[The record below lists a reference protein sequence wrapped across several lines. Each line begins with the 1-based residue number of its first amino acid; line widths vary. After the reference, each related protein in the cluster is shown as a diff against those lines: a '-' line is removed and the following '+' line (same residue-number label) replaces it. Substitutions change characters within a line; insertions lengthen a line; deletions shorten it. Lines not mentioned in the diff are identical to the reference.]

1 MGLYSDTEVTHT
13 VGDPLPGGQG
23 VITQMPDDGDCCQ
36 LAKVTLPN
44 DGVLLSAGVHY
55 WLALTPDDEN
65 APTFHG
71 EWRLSNRA
79 AHASL
84 EPPDQWDASPG
95 QWPAAQIRGTKVQT
109 AEASNVTS
117 VENLSR
123 KRATRAGNITIFTNL
138 GPTLDDR
145 YDFNEGVPIRGSKA
159 GGEIWFALPFIPRAD
174 VHARTIGAA
183 VSWQGGEKLV
193 RLGLYSD
200 NDGVPGTP
208 LPGGEASTSDIPT
221 FGQCCELTKVTFPD
235 PGIALEKGV
244 RTWLVV
250 SPDPNAPDFDGN
262 WSPSNLAVS
271 AYEEPEMFISWTSF
285 SAVWLAA
292 RIEGTSP

>member
-1 MGLYSDTEVTHT
+1 MISYDELNSAEAPDIIFSNLEQPSDNRFNSESSFPIAGRDAIGPTESSSAILIIPKEDVQAKVLLVALGYVSGTKLVNVGLYSDTEVTHT

-123 KRATRAGNITIFTNL
+123 KRATRAGNITIL
-138 GPTLDDR
+138 GS
-145 YDFNEGVPIRGSKA
+145 G
-159 GGEIWFALPFIPRAD
+159 
-174 VHARTIGAA
+174 TI
-183 VSWQGGEKLV
+183 
-193 RLGLYSD
+193 
-200 NDGVPGTP
+200 
-208 LPGGEASTSDIPT
+208 
-221 FGQCCELTKVTFPD
+221 
-235 PGIALEKGV
+235 
-244 RTWLVV
+244 
-250 SPDPNAPDFDGN
+250 
-262 WSPSNLAVS
+262 
-271 AYEEPEMFISWTSF
+271 
-285 SAVWLAA
+285 
-292 RIEGTSP
+292 

>member
-1 MGLYSDTEVTHT
+1 M
-13 VGDPLPGGQG
+13 
-23 VITQMPDDGDCCQ
+23 
-36 LAKVTLPN
+36 
-44 DGVLLSAGVHY
+44 
-55 WLALTPDDEN
+55 
-65 APTFHG
+65 
-71 EWRLSNRA
+71 
-79 AHASL
+79 
-84 EPPDQWDASPG
+84 
-95 QWPAAQIRGTKVQT
+95 
-109 AEASNVTS
+109 
-117 VENLSR
+117 
-123 KRATRAGNITIFTNL
+123 
-138 GPTLDDR
+138 
-145 YDFNEGVPIRGSKA
+145 
-159 GGEIWFALPFIPRAD
+159 
-174 VHARTIGAA
+174 HARTIGAA